1 MQFARA
7 SVHDTHKVAL
17 VLSAAARQLALAGHR
32 MWEQSEVS
40 EAAVRDHVVEGK
52 YYLAKDAAGPIGVF
66 RFQLEDPDFW
76 PEESLQN
83 SAFIHRLAVH
93 PRAGGGDVSKQ
104 LLVHAIRL
112 AKAQGRTHLRLDC
125 AADRPKLRSFYER
138 AGFKFHSLKQVGPWL
153 VARYEMA
160 IASGQ

>member
-1 MQFARA
+1 MWLKASTTLPVTRLDRLGCFAF
-7 SVHDTHKVAL
+7 SLKTL
-17 VLSAAARQLALAGHR
+17 
-32 MWEQSEVS
+32 
-40 EAAVRDHVVEGK
+40 
-52 YYLAKDAAGPIGVF
+52 I
-66 RFQLEDPDFW
+66 FW

-104 LLVHAIRL
+104 LLAHAIRL
-112 AKAQGRTHLRLDC
+112 TTAQGRTHLRLDC

-153 VARYEMA
+153 VARYEPA
-160 IASGQ
+160 IANGQ